1 MFSGVSTKSEQM
13 APMTAVIGG
22 TAGGAVFAV
31 LLVILAVI
39 LIKLVL
45 TNFFKGE
52 GYISF
57 FWILCNRSYVDKWF
71 VYWHKLKILKKIWIR
86 RKRKEKNQ
94 GRPAVDLNMNA
105 QYANGLSAS
114 NYKPHSVAFRRFY
127 LL

>member
-22 TAGGAVFAV
+22 TTGGAVFAV

-52 GYISF
+52 GYIS
-57 FWILCNRSYVDKWF
+57 YV
-71 VYWHKLKILKKIWIR
+71 HMSI
-86 RKRKEKNQ
+86 N
-94 GRPAVDLNMNA
+94 DLFIGTN
-105 QYANGLSAS
+105 
-114 NYKPHSVAFRRFY
+114 
-127 LL
+127 

>member
-52 GYISF
+52 GYIS
-57 FWILCNRSYVDKWF
+57 YV
-71 VYWHKLKILKKIWIR
+71 HMSI
-86 RKRKEKNQ
+86 N
-94 GRPAVDLNMNA
+94 DLFIGTN
-105 QYANGLSAS
+105 
-114 NYKPHSVAFRRFY
+114 
-127 LL
+127 